1 MTLVFEVE
9 HQGDQIVVQVGFKR
23 LDVHLVYSSDA
34 AIALDRL
41 KGAPHAS
48 EVNSTGEGMDF
59 TTLDEQETLLAEW
72 RCCEVARTEPA
83 EHSPDDRRLFRTT
96 ELPETSQVDANGV
109 TL

>member
-1 MTLVFEVE
+1 
-9 HQGDQIVVQVGFKR
+9 

-34 AIALDRL
+34 TIVLDRL

-72 RCCEVARTEPA
+72 RYCEVARTEPA

-96 ELPETSQVDANGV
+96 ELPETSQADANGV